1 MLGKCECPSKF
12 INLVKALHDKMQV
25 HVPQGTYIFKE
36 FAVTND
42 VKHGSMLSP
51 TLFAL
56 YRTAML
62 EVAFDSVGNS
72 IYIQTH
78 TNADL
83 FNVAL
88 FRAKTRT
95 TQILVREMLFAG
107 DNAIAAHS
115 VGDIQ
120 SLVDRIA
127 RAASQFGLK
136 INIKKTEYF
145 TGQCN
150 T

>member
-1 MLGKCECPSKF
+1 M
-12 INLVKALHDKMQV
+12 A
-25 HVPQGTYIFKE
+25 QGNYIDVTNVTND
-36 FAVTND
+36 VTND
-42 VKHGSMLSP
+42 VKQGSVLAP
-51 TLFAL
+51 TLFSL
-56 YRTAML
+56 YQTAML
-62 EVAFDSVGNS
+62 EVAFDGVGNS

-78 TNADL
+78 TNPDL

-95 TQILVREMLFAG
+95 TQFLVREMLFAG
-107 DNAIAAHS
+107 DSAIVADS

-120 SLVDRIA
+120 SLVDRIV

-145 TGQCN
+145 TG
-150 T
+150 